1 MSDIFNNYAKIMEE
15 QGLLKNAQRSSEA
28 KTRPQGID
36 PEAIQMLY
44 HVKPNGKDEKPIVEQ
59 AHPEPA
65 YVAPAYDRMNGLV
78 ENVQERQNMM
88 IEIMEDP
95 QHGKLTQH
103 RYVKANNELLQE
115 LIRVATYM
123 DNKNQE
129 DLMKLADS
137 CAQKVAEPNFVK
149 SAWVVPAVRIGLA
162 LLSVSGLINNFG
174 GMIDRGVVLNAERAV
189 EELGELTD
197 NLPQYSGVINELI
210 DDIENIS
217 DLNQEISNMGV
228 SLFDENAKEKAE
240 AGKSKLVDYIKIS
253 REFSS
258 KSRRFISVLE
268 NTKADVYEKWVTENL
283 GDPGEIL
290 TGLWRGVVGTDAGDV
305 INILETF
312 NKSLNDSMQ
321 NLKTIFKTIKDKAEK
336 AINSEDDDAIKS
348 LFPEEGVKK
357 DEAMP
362 QADLD
367 EMLGQL
373 QEVNQDQEMP
383 EAAADDESY

>member
-1 MSDIFNNYAKIMEE
+1 MED

-28 KTRPQGID
+28 KARPQGID

-44 HVKPNGKDEKPIVEQ
+44 HVKPNGKDEKSIVEQ
-59 AHPEPA
+59 AHPDPA

-137 CAQKVAEPNFVK
+137 CAQGLINPESNFIK
-149 SAWVVPAVRIGLA
+149 SAWVVPAIKIGLT

-174 GMIDRGVVLNAERAV
+174 GMIDRGVVLNAERAI
-189 EELGELTD
+189 EELSELTD

-210 DDIENIS
+210 DDIQKIS
-217 DLNQEISNMGV
+217 DLNQEISDMGV
-228 SLFDENAKEKAE
+228 SLFDESAKEKAKE
-240 AGKSKLVDYIKIS
+240 GKKKLVDYIKMS

-258 KSRRFISVLE
+258 KSRRFVSVLE

-290 TGLWRGVVGTDAGDV
+290 TGLWRGVAGTDAGDV

-312 NKSLNDSMQ
+312 NKSLNESMQ
-321 NLKTIFKTIKDKAEK
+321 NLKTIFKTVKEKAEK
-336 AINSEDDDAIKS
+336 AINSEDDQAIES

-362 QADLD
+362 QANLD

-373 QEVNQDQEMP
+373 ENVNQDQEIP